1 VSERATEADEPLLEL
16 SDLHVHRGEA
26 HVLQGVDLTVRPHRV
41 TALLGR
47 NGAGKT
53 TTLLAVLGLLPGR
66 GSIRYD
72 GQEVLGEKTARLVRR
87 GIGYVPEDRE
97 VFTGLTVEE
106 NLRLA
111 ARTPEAAGR
120 LDRVHELFPDL
131 LARRNQRAGSLSG
144 GQQQMVA
151 IARALL
157 NPNRLLLVDEPTKG
171 LAPVVVADVVQALQK
186 AAEETTVLLVEQNL
200 RVAERLATDV
210 VVLDHGRVVHRG
222 SMAELFA
229 DQELSARLL
238 GVSAGSGSDQAARA

>member
-1 VSERATEADEPLLEL
+1 MTEQPLLEL
-16 SDLHVHRGEA
+16 TDLHVHRGEA
-26 HVLQGVDLTVRPHRV
+26 HVLQGVSLAVRPSRV

-66 GSIRYD
+66 GSVRYD
-72 GQEVLGEKTARLVRR
+72 GVEVLGQRTASLVRR

-97 VFTGLTVEE
+97 VFTALTVQE
-106 NLRLA
+106 NLQLA
-111 ARTPEAAGR
+111 ARTPEAVDR
-120 LDRVHELFPDL
+120 LDLVHELFPDL
-131 LARRNQRAGSLSG
+131 HTRRRQRAGTLSG

-171 LAPVVVADVVQALQK
+171 LAPVVIRDVVAALEK
-186 AAEETTVLLVEQNL
+186 VAEQTTVLLVEQNL

-210 VVLDHGRVVHRG
+210 VVLDHGTVVHRG
-222 SMAELFA
+222 DMAELFA
-229 DQELSARLL
+229 DPTRVSTLL
-238 GVSAGSGSDQAARA
+238 GVAAAQPQEVPAQEVPS

>member
-1 VSERATEADEPLLEL
+1 MSDQPLLEL
-16 SDLHVHRGEA
+16 TDLNVHRGEA
-26 HVLQGVDLTVRPHRV
+26 HVLQGVDFTVRPHRV

-66 GSIRYD
+66 GGIRFE
-72 GQEVLGEKTARLVRR
+72 GEEILGEKTARLVRR

-97 VFTGLTVEE
+97 VFTALTVEE

-111 ARTPEAAGR
+111 ARTPEAVER

-131 LARRNQRAGSLSG
+131 LARRKQRAGSLSG

-171 LAPVVVADVVQALQK
+171 LAPVVVTDVVHALEK
-186 AAEETTVLLVEQNL
+186 AAQETTVLLVEQNL

-222 SMAELFA
+222 GMAELFA
-229 DQELSARLL
+229 DQELCSRLL
-238 GVSAGSGSDQAARA
+238 GVSTGSGEQARA

>member
-1 VSERATEADEPLLEL
+1 VTAVEQPLLEVR
-16 SDLHVHRGEA
+16 DLHVHRGEA
-26 HVLQGVDLTVRPHRV
+26 HVLQGVDFTVRRNRV

-66 GSIRYD
+66 GAVRFD
-72 GQEVLGEKTARLVRR
+72 GVDVLGQKTPALVRR

-97 VFTGLTVEE
+97 VFTALTVEE

-111 ARTPEAAGR
+111 ARTPEAVDR

-131 LARRNQRAGSLSG
+131 LARRKQRAGSLSG

-157 NPNRLLLVDEPTKG
+157 NPDRLLLVDEPTKG
-171 LAPVVVADVVQALQK
+171 LAPVVIRDVLAALEK

-210 VVLDHGRVVHRG
+210 VVLDHGTVVHRG
-222 SMAELFA
+222 GMAELFGDPDRVQA
-229 DQELSARLL
+229 LL
-238 GVSAGSGSDQAARA
+238 GVSSGQAHTIASEVRP

>member
-1 VSERATEADEPLLEL
+1 MTDEPLLEVE
-16 SDLHVHRGEA
+16 DLHVHGGEA
-26 HVLQGVDLTVRPHRV
+26 HVLQGVSLQVRPHRV
-41 TALLGR
+41 IALLGR

-53 TTLLAVLGLLPGR
+53 TTLLALLGLLPATGSVRYAGR
-66 GSIRYD
+66 
-72 GQEVLGEKTARLVRR
+72 EVLGERTARLVRQ

-97 VFTGLTVEE
+97 VFTALTVEE

-111 ARTPEAAGR
+111 ARTPEAVER

-131 LARRNQRAGSLSG
+131 LARRAQRAGTLSG

-171 LAPVVVADVVQALQK
+171 LAPVVVGDVVRALEK

-210 VVLDHGRVVHRG
+210 VVLDHGAVVHRG
-222 SMAELFA
+222 GMADLFA
-229 DQELSARLL
+229 DRQRVSQLL
-238 GVSAGSGSDQAARA
+238 GVGQAEVPA